1 MKTRF
6 RLQAL
11 VVAAL
16 CITFLT
22 QSCVKEPFKPGTNS
36 NGIPQDPNGLPTYSE
51 VGRGTFGFLLDGKA
65 WLPGCSSWIDPH
77 GAALFVDQSQITAN
91 DNCAGPIGRTLQL
104 SMPAFSEGT
113 FKLDDMGFDAYY
125 IDYEPVGGGARKSY
139 IASLKGHTTC
149 QFEIKHYDAQ
159 KQILSGK
166 FNLVLYRV
174 ITNWTPYTIPLAER
188 DQYLDLND
196 SIIIKDGRFD
206 VVHR

>member
-6 RLQAL
+6 RLQVL

-65 WLPGCSSWIDPH
+65 WLPGCSSWIDPS
-77 GAALFVDQSQITAN
+77 GAELYVDRAQINARN
-91 DNCAGPIGRTLQL
+91 DCRPKWQKLHMT
-104 SMPAFSEGT
+104 MPPFSEGV
-113 FKLDDMGFDAYY
+113 FGLDDMGFDAYY
-125 IDYEPVGGGARKSY
+125 IDYETGKNY
-139 IASLKGHTTC
+139 ICSLKDSQNTNFTI
-149 QFEIKHYDAQ
+149 QHYDAE
-159 KQILSGK
+159 KQIMSGT
-166 FNLVLYRV
+166 FQLVMYGPKPGQQV
-174 ITNWTPYTIPLAER
+174 QIYSKLADR
-188 DQYLDLND
+188 DTFLNYSD